1 MLTLGVGVQVDHLED
16 RKNSKVRF
24 ISKRPKRSTRDL
36 AVPKQLQILVVPN
49 LPQTGTEHA
58 AVILASSLEEVGGM
72 RIILFSTTPES
83 NPDGRY

>member
-1 MLTLGVGVQVDHLED
+1 MLTLRVGVQVDHLED

-58 AVILASSLEEVGGM
+58 AVILASSLEEVGGAA
-72 RIILFSTTPES
+72 IILFRNTP
-83 NPDGRY
+83 